1 MLLDVA
7 YLYESGTF
15 FQAVE
20 VSTDPATTVQVRNSL
35 RTQRFFVSLIYRV
48 GAH

>member
-1 MLLDVA
+1 VA

-20 VSTDPATTVQVRNSL
+20 VSADQPTTVQVRNSL
-35 RTQRFFVSLIYRV
+35 KTERFFVSLIYRL
-48 GAH
+48 GGSH